1 MKDLQLYYGRTI
13 RSDKGQLANMKR
25 AIRAVYYHR
34 TSTDEEPLCTP
45 GPNTWCKGNRQDVAD
60 YEHKPIPAAIA
71 EQMKPVFE
79 DLTKDEL
86 LLRCLKGSTSN
97 VNEAFNNV
105 L

>member
-1 MKDLQLYYGRTI
+1 
-13 RSDKGQLANMKR
+13 MKR
-25 AIRAVYYHR
+25 AISAVFYHK
-34 TSTDEEPLCTP
+34 TSTDEDPLHELCP
-45 GPNTWCKGNRQDVAD
+45 SGPNTWCKWDRQDIDD
-60 YEHKPIPAAIA
+60 YEHKSIPAAIA
-71 EQMKPVFE
+71 KKIKPVFE